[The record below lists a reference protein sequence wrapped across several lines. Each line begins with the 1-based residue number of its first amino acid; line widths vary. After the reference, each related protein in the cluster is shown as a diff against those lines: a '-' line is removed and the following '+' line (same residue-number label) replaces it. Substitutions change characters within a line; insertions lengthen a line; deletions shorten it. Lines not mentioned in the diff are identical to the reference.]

1 MTNDKN
7 GRGAFFVIRISSL
20 IRHPSFVI
28 RHSSFRIICR
38 TNARGRTP
46 FESLAVRIR
55 DPLQLDFAPD

>member
-20 IRHPSFVI
+20 IRHSSFVI
-28 RHSSFRIICR
+28 RHSSFPIICR

>member
-20 IRHPSFVI
+20 IRH
-28 RHSSFRIICR
+28 SSFPIICR